1 MTRYLFIDGAYLQAH
16 YRRWMQTFY
25 GTVPAI
31 EWDVLASTLQSQRN
45 YYYDAINY
53 QVMPGEDETTKN
65 RRIAK
70 TQALHDHI
78 SRQTRFH
85 VREGHVRRSPEKKKQ
100 EQKGVDVQLAVEA
113 LEHAARGN
121 LQTVSLL
128 SGDLDFEPLLISLA
142 RMGVLTKLIYVPQTA
157 ADELLAAADEREKL
171 TLHHFWQFAA
181 PSFKAAHGIVSLE
194 YRQPHPDTTTYAVE
208 REGVWNARRV
218 VLLRPNTE
226 AHLPYLYVETGDELT
241 EPSYRLEYRDI
252 TKLPL
257 AFELM
262 FGQVAWT

>member
-1 MTRYLFIDGAYLQAH
+1 MTRYLFIDGAYLQTH
-16 YRRWMQTFY
+16 YRLWMQTFY

-53 QVMPGEDETTKN
+53 QVMSGEDESAKN
-65 RRIAK
+65 RRVAEMHS
-70 TQALHDHI
+70 LHDHI

-128 SGDLDFEPLLISLA
+128 TGDLDFEPLLISLA
-142 RMGVLTKLIYVPQTA
+142 RMGVLTKLIYVPKTA
-157 ADELLAAADEREKL
+157 ANELLAAADEREKL

-181 PSFKAAHGIVSLE
+181 PSFKGSHSPVNLA
-194 YRQPHPDTTTYAVE
+194 YRQPHPDRGVYAIE
-208 REGVWNARRV
+208 REGTRARGRN
-218 VLLRPNTE
+218 RRTE
-226 AHLPYLYVETGDELT
+226 RCRMNLFERKVPKCKQNLP
-241 EPSYRLEYRDI
+241 R
-252 TKLPL
+252 
-257 AFELM
+257 
-262 FGQVAWT
+262 Q